1 MLEHLASE
9 CSAADC
15 DRTLSEERRMLTM
28 ETPDGVR
35 RAYECECGAVT
46 VTVLRDDETHDEIA

>member
-9 CSAADC
+9 CSAPDC
-15 DRTLSEERRMLTM
+15 ERSLSEDRRMLTM
-28 ETPDGVR
+28 QTPDGVR

-46 VTVLRDDETHDEIA
+46 VTVLSDETLREQQ

>member
-15 DRTLSEERRMLTM
+15 ERPLSDDRHMLTM
-28 ETPDGVR
+28 QTPDGVR

-46 VTVLRDDETHDEIA
+46 VTVLHEDARDEIV